1 MCPPPI
7 LMWILLKRLIEIL
20 TELKE
25 GKTIIVSIH
34 DLIFSDY
41 GGVTFHLLNGH
52 LANVCKKE

>member
-1 MCPPPI
+1 
-7 LMWILLKRLIEIL
+7 MWILLKRLIEIL